1 VARTHV
7 AITVHTR
14 RVALVA
20 LTLFVWAGVGTPARA
35 EHRARLSE
43 DLADHLTAGS
53 QSIDVMVHGDEAT
66 VNTLASRYNVV
77 VKRRLKSGAVLHV
90 NAGQLDAL
98 SRDADVDHLSGD
110 IRIQPSDVTTQSIGA
125 DQLWDGGLGDL
136 PALTG
141 DGIAIAVIDSG
152 IDAKHNAL
160 KNRVRYSYDFTG
172 GNGIDKYGHG
182 THVAATIAGEMGRT
196 SYTREYRG
204 VAPEASLINLRVLDD
219 NGVGTV
225 SGVVEAIDWAVEHRA
240 QYKIRVLNLSLGAP
254 VLQPYRDDP
263 LCEAVERAVQAGLV
277 VVAAA
282 GNFGRTA
289 DGRTILGGTTSP
301 GNSPHAITVGA
312 LDTHGTARRSDDTV
326 ATYSSLGPT
335 RFDLVLKPDLVAPG
349 SRIVS
354 AEASGSYLSANL
366 PDHHVIG
373 SGPNAYM
380 RLSGTSMATG
390 VVSGSVALLLEEK
403 PELKPASIKA
413 VLQLTSSFL
422 PDAGVIRGGSGSLNA
437 LAAAEFV
444 ASSDSLDSVVNI
456 GGESVRANGVL
467 FVDATDQQQLLS
479 DHSIA
484 WGQIDTIV
492 WGQIDTIVWGQIA
505 TIVWGQTDTTL
516 WGQDH
521 TVWGQNATIVW
532 GQNDTVV
539 WGEDF
544 LD

>member
-1 VARTHV
+1 
-7 AITVHTR
+7 
-14 RVALVA
+14 
-20 LTLFVWAGVGTPARA
+20 
-35 EHRARLSE
+35 
-43 DLADHLTAGS
+43 
-53 QSIDVMVHGDEAT
+53 M
-66 VNTLASRYNVV
+66 
-77 VKRRLKSGAVLHV
+77 
-90 NAGQLDAL
+90 
-98 SRDADVDHLSGD
+98 
-110 IRIQPSDVTTQSIGA
+110 
-125 DQLWDGGLGDL
+125 
-136 PALTG
+136 
-141 DGIAIAVIDSG
+141 
-152 IDAKHNAL
+152 
-160 KNRVRYSYDFTG
+160 
-172 GNGIDKYGHG
+172 
-182 THVAATIAGEMGRT
+182 
-196 SYTREYRG
+196 
-204 VAPEASLINLRVLDD
+204 
-219 NGVGTV
+219 
-225 SGVVEAIDWAVEHRA
+225 
-240 QYKIRVLNLSLGAP
+240 
-254 VLQPYRDDP
+254 
-263 LCEAVERAVQAGLV
+263 
-277 VVAAA
+277 
-282 GNFGRTA
+282 
-289 DGRTILGGTTSP
+289 
-301 GNSPHAITVGA
+301 
-312 LDTHGTARRSDDTV
+312 

-390 VVSGSVALLLEEK
+390 VVSGSVALLLEENSA
-403 PELKPASIKA
+403 LKPASIKA

-505 TIVWGQTDTTL
+505 TIVWGQTDTIV